1 MSRIAVIS
9 AILDEPESV
18 QEQFNEVV
26 AQFSSIIKGRMG
38 LPFEKQGIATVCIV
52 VTGTMD
58 KINAFTG
65 KLGRL
70 PHVSVKTAISNK
82 EVDL

>member
-26 AQFSSIIKGRMG
+26 AQFASIIRGRMG

-52 VTGTMD
+52 VTGSMYH
-58 KINAFTG
+58 NNVSTG
-65 KLGRL
+65 
-70 PHVSVKTAISNK
+70 NM
-82 EVDL
+82 